1 MVDHPFM
8 FTSERTPFASVMKS
22 ALKVFGYLFF
32 AELLFNTVYNGHYS
46 FNILVKNVTLS
57 EALEGDKTLIYSSKC
72 LSPLVYKD

>member
-32 AELLFNTVYNGHYS
+32 AELLFNTVYNGHDS
-46 FNILVKNVTLS
+46 SNIMIKNITLS
-57 EALEGDKTLIYSSKC
+57 EALEGDKALIDPS
-72 LSPLVYKD
+72 

>member
-1 MVDHPFM
+1 M
-8 FTSERTPFASVMKS
+8 FTLQRTAFASVMKS
-22 ALKVFGYLFF
+22 TLEVFGDLLF
-32 AELLFNTVYNGHYS
+32 AKLLFNTVYNGHYS